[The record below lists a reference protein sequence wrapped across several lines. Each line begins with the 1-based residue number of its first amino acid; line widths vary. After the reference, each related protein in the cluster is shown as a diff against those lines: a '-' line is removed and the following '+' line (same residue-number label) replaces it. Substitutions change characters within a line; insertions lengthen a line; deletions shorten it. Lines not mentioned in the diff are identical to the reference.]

1 MEDVKKP
8 VDEKRAKFQE
18 LADFIVSK
26 NSDPHELIAVL
37 HKAQAIFGYLP
48 EEVQRFVAV
57 KLGVPVA
64 KVYSVV
70 SFYSFFTMK
79 KSGKYV
85 IRVCMGTACF
95 VRGSEKILAEFEKV
109 LGVKEG
115 ETTTDGL
122 YTLETVRCVG
132 ACGLAPVVQ
141 VNGKTYGNC
150 TLDSVKQIL
159 EENR

>member
-1 MEDVKKP
+1 MGDVKKP

-109 LGVKEG
+109 LGIKEG

>member
-122 YTLETVRCVG
+122 YSLETVRCVG

-141 VNGKTYGNC
+141 VNGKSYGNC
-150 TLDSVKQIL
+150 TLGSVKQIL

>member
-1 MEDVKKP
+1 MGDVKKP
-8 VDEKRAKFQE
+8 VDEKQAKFQE

>member
-57 KLGVPVA
+57 KLGIPVA

>member
-1 MEDVKKP
+1 
-8 VDEKRAKFQE
+8 
-18 LADFIVSK
+18 
-26 NSDPHELIAVL
+26 
-37 HKAQAIFGYLP
+37 
-48 EEVQRFVAV
+48 
-57 KLGVPVA
+57 
-64 KVYSVV
+64 
-70 SFYSFFTMK
+70 
-79 KSGKYV
+79 
-85 IRVCMGTACF
+85 ACF
-95 VRGSEKILAEFEKV
+95 VRGSEQILKEFEKV

>member
-1 MEDVKKP
+1 MGDVKKP

>member
-95 VRGSEKILAEFEKV
+95 VRGSEKILAEFEKI
-109 LGVKEG
+109 LGVKAG
-115 ETTTDGL
+115 ATTTDGL